1 MRAIKLAFQSCGIVA
16 QSGQIFATAIF
27 VMLFVDF
34 FANPKLFKREARG
47 ATVFSYQLHG
57 IPLRC
62 RRPIHLRRARWLLHQ
77 FCKICC
83 VFQPKVLRPRVKAD
97 QKFAESGLTPAQKK
111 AKAGQKKSQSRARNW
126 ARSGPNWPKKRVP
139 LRAKK
144 RAKQKQAEARQS
156 WPKGAKAGQKSSP
169 KQPKQAKS
177 SPKTGQIGAAV
188 LQERKTSPSGSVP
201 VFVSPACRRGALL
214 QERGAVLQE
223 KAKKGFAAGRKR
235 GKPAI
240 ENQSCRMVHRMS
252 SEWRTELTGQKK
264 KKRFADDI

>member
-1 MRAIKLAFQSCGIVA
+1 
-16 QSGQIFATAIF
+16 
-27 VMLFVDF
+27 
-34 FANPKLFKREARG
+34 
-47 ATVFSYQLHG
+47 
-57 IPLRC
+57 
-62 RRPIHLRRARWLLHQ
+62 
-77 FCKICC
+77 
-83 VFQPKVLRPRVKAD
+83 
-97 QKFAESGLTPAQKK
+97 
-111 AKAGQKKSQSRARNW
+111 
-126 ARSGPNWPKKRVP
+126 VP

-223 KAKKGFAAGRKR
+223 KAKKGFAAGRKC

-240 ENQSCRMVHRMS
+240 ENQSCRMS
-252 SEWRTELTGQKK
+252 AEWCTECPQNGAQN
-264 KKRFADDI
+264 